1 MPSSTFSYTSSDG
14 TQITACRWD
23 PAGEPRAVIQL
34 THGMGE
40 HARRYDY
47 VARALNDAGFAVYAQ
62 DQRGHGASTDP
73 AASVTWAPAPGPRGR
88 SSAPSE
94 LPTPGV
100 TCEAIYARKTDP
112 IGVAFAEMSDM
123 ITIIE
128 LENQKGPPAAPEK
141 TRADNHSDGGE
152 HPPMSDT
159 PAFAQYP

>member
-73 AASVTWAPAPGPRGR
+73 AALGDLGPG
-88 SSAPSE
+88 SW
-94 LPTPGV
+94 
-100 TCEAIYARKTDP
+100 
-112 IGVAFAEMSDM
+112 
-123 ITIIE
+123 
-128 LENQKGPPAAPEK
+128 PAADQRIRHFSHPDAARRR
-141 TRADNHSDGGE
+141 RA
-152 HPPMSDT
+152 T
-159 PAFAQYP
+159 LTLV